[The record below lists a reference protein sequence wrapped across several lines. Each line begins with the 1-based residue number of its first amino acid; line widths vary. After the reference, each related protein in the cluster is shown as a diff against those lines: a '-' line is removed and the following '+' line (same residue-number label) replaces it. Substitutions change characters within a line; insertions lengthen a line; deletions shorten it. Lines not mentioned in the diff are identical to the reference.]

1 MLIHCTKKI
10 LDAARIT
17 DAGNDPDYA
26 DLTDKGLL
34 FSWHANVVTIDRRKV
49 LFFVNDLTG
58 ISVLFYRP
66 KAADYRHLEAILT
79 EGVTTLMKELGFR
92 EDVIQCYL
100 EDDDRRGIYK
110 SASRSRLGW
119 LNTFGDELYWRV
131 CDSFESD
138 YGLQINAMIEAAH
151 DIQRFDKEYD
161 CRYERFVA
169 AISGLYGDG
178 NKESVLDLRSYILKI
193 RIDLERHDV
202 YRIVEVPA
210 NLTFH
215 DLHRAI
221 IEMFDWSGCHCH
233 SFDVIE
239 GDLHT
244 PGPRYVMPIKTTIYD
259 GDNPPDDELMGSD
272 RAYLSDRTVI
282 LSDVFQTED
291 WCVYTYDLGDNWEHT
306 ITVQE
311 RKETGGSDR
320 IRVIEANGQRPPE
333 DVGGEYGYEE
343 YLRIISD
350 PDDPDHESAVQWGEE
365 ANPEELSMEDMN
377 LRLSIIRF

>member
-1 MLIHCTKKI
+1 MLIHCTKKV
-10 LDAARIT
+10 LDAARIS
-17 DAGNDPDYA
+17 DAGNDPEYA
-26 DLTDKGLL
+26 DLTDKDLL
-34 FSWHANVVTIDRRKV
+34 FSWHANVVTIERRKV

-79 EGVTTLMKELGFR
+79 EGVTALMKELGFR
-92 EDVIQCYL
+92 EDEIQRYL
-100 EDDDRRGIYK
+100 EDDYRSGIYK
-110 SASRSRLGW
+110 TVNRSIVGRL
-119 LNTFGDELYWRV
+119 NAFGDELYWRV

-151 DIQRFDKEYD
+151 DIQRFDREYD

-210 NLTFH
+210 NLTFRE
-215 DLHRAI
+215 LHRAI
-221 IEMFDWSGCHCH
+221 VEMFDWSGYHCHC
-233 SFDVIE
+233 FNVIE
-239 GDLHT
+239 GDPHT
-244 PGPRYVMPIKTTIYD
+244 PGSKYTMPIKATIYD
-259 GDNPPDDELMGSD
+259 GDNPPEDELIESD
-272 RAYLSDRTVI
+272 RAYLSDRKVM
-282 LSDVFQTED
+282 LSEVFQTED
-291 WCVYTYDLGDNWEHT
+291 WCVYTYDFGDNWEHT

-350 PDDPDHESAVQWGEE
+350 PDDPDHESAVRWGEE
-365 ANPEELSMEDMN
+365 ADPEKMSIEDMN

>member
-79 EGVTTLMKELGFR
+79 EGVTALMKQLGFR
-92 EDVIQCYL
+92 QNVIQCYL

-233 SFDVIE
+233 SFDVVE
-239 GDLHT
+239 GDHHT

-259 GDNPPDDELMGSD
+259 GDN
-272 RAYLSDRTVI
+272 
-282 LSDVFQTED
+282 
-291 WCVYTYDLGDNWEHT
+291 WEHT
-306 ITVQE
+306 ITVEE

-320 IRVIEANGQRPPE
+320 IRVIEAKGQRPPE

>member
-1 MLIHCTKKI
+1 MLIHCTKKV

-17 DAGNDPDYA
+17 DAGNDPEYA
-26 DLTDKGLL
+26 DLTDKDLL

-49 LFFVNDLTG
+49 LFFINDLTG
-58 ISVLFYRP
+58 ISVIFYRP

-79 EGVTTLMKELGFR
+79 EGVTTFMKQLGFR
-92 EDVIQCYL
+92 EDVIQRYL
-100 EDDDRRGIYK
+100 EDDDRRRIYK

-119 LNTFGDELYWRV
+119 LNAFGDELYWRV
-131 CDSFESD
+131 CDSYESD

-215 DLHRAI
+215 ELHRAI
-221 IEMFDWSGCHCH
+221 VEMFDWSGYHCHC
-233 SFDVIE
+233 FNVIE
-239 GDLHT
+239 GDPHT
-244 PGPRYVMPIKTTIYD
+244 PGSKYTMPIKATIYD
-259 GDNPPDDELMGSD
+259 GDNPPEDELIESD
-272 RAYLSDRTVI
+272 RAYLSDRKVM
-282 LSDVFQTED
+282 LSEVFQTED
-291 WCVYTYDLGDNWEHT
+291 WCAYTYDFGDNWEHT
-306 ITVQE
+306 ITVEE

-320 IRVIEANGQRPPE
+320 IRVIEAKGQRPPE

-365 ANPEELSMEDMN
+365 ANPEELSLKDMN
-377 LRLSIIRF
+377 LRLSLIRF

>member
-1 MLIHCTKKI
+1 MADELGLTRRSLREWLRDPERKITADFVVLISQMWKLPYFI
-10 LDAARIT
+10 S
-17 DAGNDPDYA
+17 
-26 DLTDKGLL
+26 GLL
-34 FSWHANVVTIDRRKV
+34 LESA
-49 LFFVNDLTG
+49 G
-58 ISVLFYRP
+58 ISLNRKNARNRALEYIRTVMWDQGIE
-66 KAADYRHLEAILT
+66 KAN
-79 EGVTTLMKELGFR
+79 
-92 EDVIQCYL
+92 CYL
-100 EDDDRRGIYK
+100 KENNMEPKQKLCI
-110 SASRSRLGW
+110 RSLIIDW
-119 LNTFGDELYWRV
+119 DK
-131 CDSFESD
+131 
-138 YGLQINAMIEAAH
+138 INAMIDAAH

-169 AISGLYGDG
+169 AISSLYGDG

-221 IEMFDWSGCHCH
+221 VEMFDWSGCHCH

-282 LSDVFQTED
+282 LSDVFRTED
-291 WCVYTYDLGDNWEHT
+291 WCVYTYDFGDNWEHT
-306 ITVQE
+306 ITVEE

-365 ANPEELSMEDMN
+365 ANPEELSLEDMN
-377 LRLSIIRF
+377 LRLSLIRF

>member
-1 MLIHCTKKI
+1 MLIHCTKKV
-10 LDAARIT
+10 LDAARIS
-17 DAGNDPDYA
+17 DAGNDPEYA
-26 DLTDKGLL
+26 DFTDKDLL

-79 EGVTTLMKELGFR
+79 EGVTTLMKQLGFR
-92 EDVIQCYL
+92 QNVIQCYL
-100 EDDDRRGIYK
+100 EDDDRSGIYK
-110 SASRSRLGW
+110 SVNRSIVGRL
-119 LNTFGDELYWRV
+119 NAFGDELYWRV

-169 AISGLYGDG
+169 AISSLYGDG

-233 SFDVIE
+233 SFDVVE
-239 GDLHT
+239 GDHHT

-259 GDNPPDDELMGSD
+259 GDNPPEDELMESD
-272 RAYLSDRTVI
+272 RIYLSDRKVM
-282 LSDVFQTED
+282 LSEVFQTED
-291 WCVYTYDLGDNWEHT
+291 WCAYTYDFGDNWEHT
-306 ITVQE
+306 ITVEE

-320 IRVIEANGQRPPE
+320 IRVIEAEGQRPPE

-365 ANPEELSMEDMN
+365 ANPEELSLEDMN
-377 LRLSIIRF
+377 LRLSLIRF

>member
-1 MLIHCTKKI
+1 MLIHCTKKV
-10 LDAARIT
+10 LDAARIS
-17 DAGNDPDYA
+17 DAGNDPEYA
-26 DLTDKGLL
+26 DFTDKDLL

-58 ISVLFYRP
+58 ISVIFYRP

-79 EGVTTLMKELGFR
+79 EGVTTLMKQLGFR
-92 EDVIQCYL
+92 PNVIKCYL
-100 EDDDRRGIYK
+100 EDDDRSGIYK
-110 SASRSRLGW
+110 SVNRSIVGRL
-119 LNTFGDELYWRV
+119 NAFGDELYWRV

-138 YGLQINAMIEAAH
+138 YELQINAMIEAAH

-169 AISGLYGDG
+169 AISSLYGDG

-233 SFDVIE
+233 SFDVVE
-239 GDLHT
+239 GDHHT

-259 GDNPPDDELMGSD
+259 GDNPPEDELMESD

-291 WCVYTYDLGDNWEHT
+291 AIKRHWLIIDKVVWEIHDPGGDPPQPSGNGGFQPVVDDWEEE
-306 ITVQE
+306 Q
-311 RKETGGSDR
+311 
-320 IRVIEANGQRPPE
+320 
-333 DVGGEYGYEE
+333 GE
-343 YLRIISD
+343 II
-350 PDDPDHESAVQWGEE
+350 
-365 ANPEELSMEDMN
+365 L
-377 LRLSIIRF
+377 

>member
-1 MLIHCTKKI
+1 MLIHCTKKV

-34 FSWHANVVTIDRRKV
+34 FSWHANVVTIERRKV

-58 ISVLFYRP
+58 ISVIFYRP
-66 KAADYRHLEAILT
+66 KAADYRHLEAILA
-79 EGVTTLMKELGFR
+79 EGVKALMKELGFR
-92 EDVIQCYL
+92 EDVIQRYL
-100 EDDDRRGIYK
+100 EDDDRSEIYK
-110 SASRSRLGW
+110 SASRSKLGW
-119 LNTFGDELYWRV
+119 LNTFGDELYWSV
-131 CDSFESD
+131 SDSFESD
-138 YGLQINAMIEAAH
+138 YGIQINAMIEAAH
-151 DIQRFDKEYD
+151 RIQKINGEYD
-161 CRYERFVA
+161 YPYTRFTA

-193 RIDLERHDV
+193 RIDLELHDV

-215 DLHRAI
+215 ELHYAI
-221 IEMFDWSGCHCH
+221 VDMFDWSDRHCH
-233 SFDVIE
+233 SFCVIE
-239 GDLHT
+239 GDPHT
-244 PGPRYVMPIKTTIYD
+244 PGPKYLMPIKATIYD
-259 GDNPPDDELMGSD
+259 GDNPSEDELMESD
-272 RAYLSDRTVI
+272 RAYLSDRKVM

-291 WCVYTYDLGDNWEHT
+291 WCVYTYDFGDNWEHT
-306 ITVQE
+306 ITVEE

-320 IRVIEANGQRPPE
+320 IRVIEAKGQRPPE

-350 PDDPDHESAVQWGEE
+350 PDDPDHESAVRWGEE
-365 ANPEELSMEDMN
+365 ANPEEMSIEDMN
-377 LRLSIIRF
+377 SRLSLIR

>member
-1 MLIHCTKKI
+1 MLIHCTKKV

-17 DAGNDPDYA
+17 DTGNDPDYA
-26 DLTDKGLL
+26 DLTDKDLL

-79 EGVTTLMKELGFR
+79 EGVTALMKELGFR
-92 EDVIQCYL
+92 EDEIQRYL
-100 EDDDRRGIYK
+100 EDDYRSGIYK
-110 SASRSRLGW
+110 TVNRSIVGRL
-119 LNTFGDELYWRV
+119 NAFGDELYWRV

-151 DIQRFDKEYD
+151 DIQRFDREYD

-291 WCVYTYDLGDNWEHT
+291 WCIYTYDFGDNWEHT
-306 ITVQE
+306 ITVEE

-365 ANPEELSMEDMN
+365 ANPEELSLEDMN
-377 LRLSIIRF
+377 LRLSLIRF